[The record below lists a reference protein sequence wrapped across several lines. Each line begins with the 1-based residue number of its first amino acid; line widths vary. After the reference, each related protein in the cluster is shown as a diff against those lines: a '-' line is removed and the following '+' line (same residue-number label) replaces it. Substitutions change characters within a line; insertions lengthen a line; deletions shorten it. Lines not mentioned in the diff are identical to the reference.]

1 MSFRVIEWSGTKME
15 YKAQSG
21 TLRQVFDY
29 LKIGAAAGI
38 IAAAPVMAQ
47 DAGLQETNLTQAQI
61 DGLLIARY
69 LSGDPQ
75 GTLEVK
81 SNEIVLEYREGKS
94 VSIVSIEYINLPT
107 QEDKGHGEIRVY
119 FKERDKE
126 RYIVLYKA
134 VDLGSL
140 TSMGQDV
147 DVSGIE
153 RFGDIDKGYV
163 GGPGVGSRFMEGF
176 TDRDPHS
183 QDHQGTL
190 ESVYA
195 TAAAQVRAKIDSVNT
210 SRQERAKRFEVFRPQ
225 QSR

>member
-1 MSFRVIEWSGTKME
+1 ME
-15 YKAQSG
+15 YKTQLSDKLKQA
-21 TLRQVFDY
+21 FDY
-29 LKIGAAAGI
+29 LEIGVAAGI
-38 IAAAPVMAQ
+38 IAVAPVMTQDGNQLTPAQ
-47 DAGLQETNLTQAQI
+47 E

-75 GTLEVK
+75 ETLEVK
-81 SNEIVLEYREGKS
+81 AKEIVLEYKEGKS
-94 VSIVSIEYINLPT
+94 VRAVSIEYINLPT

-147 DVSGIE
+147 DISDIE
-153 RFGDIDKGYV
+153 MFGDIDKGFV
-163 GGPGVGSRFMEGF
+163 GVPGVEGRFMEGF
-176 TDRDPHS
+176 TDRDPHY

-190 ESVYA
+190 EAVYA
-195 TAAAQVRAKIDSVNT
+195 KAATRVRAQSDSAKT
-210 SRQERAKRFEVFRPQ
+210 ARTERAKQFEVFRAQ
-225 QSR
+225 QSRP

>member
-1 MSFRVIEWSGTKME
+1 ME
-15 YKAQSG
+15 YKTQLSDKLKQA
-21 TLRQVFDY
+21 FDY
-29 LKIGAAAGI
+29 LEIGVAAGI
-38 IAAAPVMAQ
+38 IAVAPVMTQDGNQLTPAQ
-47 DAGLQETNLTQAQI
+47 E

-107 QEDKGHGEIRVY
+107 QKDRRHGEIWVY
-119 FKERDKE
+119 FKERAKRDKE
-126 RYIVLYKA
+126 RDIVLYKA
-134 VDLGSL
+134 VDIGSL